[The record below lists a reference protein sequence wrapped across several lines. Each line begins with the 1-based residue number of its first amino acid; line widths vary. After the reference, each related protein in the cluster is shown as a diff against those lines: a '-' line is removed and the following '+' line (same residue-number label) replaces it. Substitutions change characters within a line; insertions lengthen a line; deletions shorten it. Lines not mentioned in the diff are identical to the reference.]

1 MSLTLTLNLEN
12 EHLLHN
18 DIVEM
23 FKSLTE
29 EDKKEI
35 TKNVLVN
42 YLTNT
47 VDYQKQIFID
57 KTLAEVRKNGW
68 KSSYSYYDKT
78 PEQLRDRTDDEIM
91 QMDFWKYNVINN
103 YKSPKESLFEELNN
117 LLKSELKITIVKF
130 VNENKE
136 LKEIMNK
143 HQNFIDNNWKELFTE
158 TMSNISVGFLFQ
170 ALNNAQ
176 LSQMNNYHIMNIQ
189 NHLNNN
195 NNGF

>member
-18 DIVEM
+18 DIAEM

-35 TKNVLVN
+35 SKTVLIN

-47 VDYQKQIFID
+47 VDYQKQIYID
-57 KTLAEVRKNGW
+57 KKLVEIREKGW

-78 PEQLRDRTDDEIM
+78 PEQLKDRTDDEIM
-91 QMDFWKYNVINN
+91 QMDFWKNNVINN
-103 YKSPKESLFEELNN
+103 YKSPKESLFDELNN
-117 LLKSELKITIVKF
+117 LLKSELKTAIVKF
-130 VNENKE
+130 VNENNE

-143 HQNFIDNNWKELFTE
+143 HQNFIDNNWIKLITE

>member
-29 EDKKEI
+29 KDKKEI
-35 TKNVLVN
+35 TKTVLIN

-47 VDYQKQIFID
+47 VDYQKQIYID
-57 KTLAEVRKNGW
+57 KKLAEIREKGW

-78 PEQLRDRTDDEIM
+78 PEQLIGRTDDEIM
-91 QMDFWKYNVINN
+91 QMDFWKNSVLKN
-103 YKSPKESLFEELNN
+103 YKSPKESLFDELNN
-117 LLKSELKITIVKF
+117 LLKSELKTEIVKF
-130 VNENKE
+130 VNENNE

-143 HQNFIDNNWKELFTE
+143 HQNFIDNNWIKLITE

>member
-18 DIVEM
+18 DIAEM

-35 TKNVLVN
+35 TKTVLFN

-57 KTLAEVRKNGW
+57 KTLAEIRKKGW

-78 PEQLRDRTDDEIM
+78 PEQLMDRTDEEIM
-91 QMDFWKYNVINN
+91 QMDFWKNNVINN
-103 YKSPKESLFEELNN
+103 YKSPKESLFNELNN
-117 LLKSELKITIVKF
+117 LLKSELKTEIIKF
-130 VNENKE
+130 INENNE
-136 LKEIMNK
+136 LKLLMNK
-143 HQNFIDNNWKELFTE
+143 HQNFIDNNWKELVTE
-158 TMSNISVGFLFQ
+158 TLSNISVGFLFQ
-170 ALNNAQ
+170 AINNAQ
-176 LSQMNNYHIMNIQ
+176 MSQMNTYNIMNIQ

-195 NNGF
+195 KNGF

>member
-57 KTLAEVRKNGW
+57 KTLAEIRKKGW

-78 PEQLRDRTDDEIM
+78 PEQLMDRTDEEIM
-91 QMDFWKYNVINN
+91 QMDFWKNNVINN
-103 YKSPKESLFEELNN
+103 YKSPKESLFNELNN
-117 LLKSELKITIVKF
+117 LLKSELKTAIVKF
-130 VNENKE
+130 VNENNE

-143 HQNFIDNNWKELFTE
+143 HQNFIDNNWIKLITE

>member
-78 PEQLRDRTDDEIM
+78 PEQLKDRTDDEIM
-91 QMDFWKYNVINN
+91 QMDFWKNNVINN
-103 YKSPKESLFEELNN
+103 YKSPKESLFDELNN
-117 LLKSELKITIVKF
+117 LLKSELKTSIVKF
-130 VNENKE
+130 VNENNE

-143 HQNFIDNNWKELFTE
+143 HQNFIDNNWIKLITE

-170 ALNNAQ
+170 ALNV
-176 LSQMNNYHIMNIQ
+176 YYYFY
-189 NHLNNN
+189 LNNL
-195 NNGF
+195 

>member
-18 DIVEM
+18 DIAEM

-35 TKNVLVN
+35 TKTVLIN

-47 VDYQKQIFID
+47 VDYQKQIYID
-57 KTLAEVRKNGW
+57 KKLIEIREKGW

-91 QMDFWKYNVINN
+91 QMDFWKNNVINN
-103 YKSPKESLFEELNN
+103 YKSPKESLFNELNI
-117 LLKSELKITIVKF
+117 LLKSELKTAIIKF
-130 VNENKE
+130 VNENNE
-136 LKEIMNK
+136 LKLLMNK
-143 HQNFIDNNWKELFTE
+143 HQNFIDNNWKELVTE
-158 TMSNISVGFLFQ
+158 TLSNISVGFLFQ